1 MRHAAVVAA
10 LAFAAGAYAAEPP
23 IRTLLITGHN
33 NHNWQFTSRMHAD
46 TLEATGRFDVT
57 ITDEPEKTLAD
68 GAVLR
73 KYQLFVLDYND
84 SQAAKRWGTAA
95 EQNFVAAVT
104 AGTGVVSIHAA
115 DNAFKGWAEYEKM
128 LGLMWRDGTG
138 HGQFHPFDVEIVNK
152 DHPITKGL
160 SDFKMHPDELYH
172 KLVNSQNAKYTLLA
186 RAMSAKDT
194 GGTGE
199 YEPMAFTLEFGK
211 GHVFATPLGHVWN
224 GSDDQ
229 KHSITDPQFKI
240 LLCRGAEWAATGK
253 VTLPATWYDSSPM
266 NVLSDEEEHD
276 GWKLL
281 FDGKTT
287 KGWKGFKKDSFPAK
301 GWSIKDG
308 ILTAAHGGG
317 GGDICTAE
325 QYGNFEFKC
334 DWRVEEGGNSGIIYR
349 ASEDHSYP
357 WETGPEFQLLD
368 DAHHQDGKKAQ
379 TRAGTMYD
387 VIPCAFDVS
396 RPAGEWN
403 HAHIIVKGTHVEH
416 WLNGFK
422 VVDIDT
428 ASQEYKDAVAKS
440 KWKDSKDYGSKMKGV
455 ISLQDHGDEVEFRNI
470 KVKKMD

>member
-1 MRHAAVVAA
+1 
-10 LAFAAGAYAAEPP
+10 
-23 IRTLLITGHN
+23 
-33 NHNWQFTSRMHAD
+33 
-46 TLEATGRFDVT
+46 
-57 ITDEPEKTLAD
+57 
-68 GAVLR
+68 
-73 KYQLFVLDYND
+73 
-84 SQAAKRWGTAA
+84 
-95 EQNFVAAVT
+95 
-104 AGTGVVSIHAA
+104 
-115 DNAFKGWAEYEKM
+115 
-128 LGLMWRDGTG
+128 MWRDGTG
-138 HGQFHPFDVEIVNK
+138 HGQFHPFDVEFVNK

-186 RAMSAKDT
+186 RAMSDTDT
-194 GGTGE
+194 GVTGE

-229 KHSITDPQFKI
+229 KLSITDPQFKI

-253 VTLPATWYDSSPM
+253 VALPATWYDASPM

-301 GWSIKDG
+301 GWTIKDG

-317 GGDICTAE
+317 GGDICTTD
-325 QYGNFEFKC
+325 QYTNFEFKC
-334 DWRVEEGGNSGIIYR
+334 DWRVEEGGNSGIMYH
-349 ASEDHSYP
+349 STEDHTYP

-379 TRAGTMYD
+379 TRAGTLYD
-387 VIPCAFDVS
+387 VIPCAYDVS

-428 ASQEYKDAVAKS
+428 TSQEYKDAVAKS
-440 KWKDSKDYGSKMKGV
+440 KWKDSKDYGSRAKGV
-455 ISLQDHGDEVEFRNI
+455 IALQDHGDEVEFRNI
-470 KVKKMD
+470 KVKKLD